1 MTEDSAWKMHKL
13 NTANIFNKNHTDLIF
28 DINLL
33 LDYCVQ
39 LHLFIHLSVSFVI
52 LLFSFHYLDCVW
64 MFLLFHFICLKYNVM
79 DVVYLAENTLI
90 RIWKNCYMSNIVTQ
104 NNIGDSV
111 LCTFVTQ
118 LAHFFCLFSY
128 FVHIFWSHITYA
140 FCSLKEP
147 WWWICYG
154 TLKKKTFKRRQKK
167 EKNNPHLVDLFH
179 F

>member
-154 TLKKKTFKRRQKK
+154 TLKKK
-167 EKNNPHLVDLFH
+167 NI
-179 F
+179 